1 MGRVDREA
9 QPQGGSL
16 AREGRFREYAQSC
29 TPLQEQQTGLWG
41 LVGGWDSLGT
51 KRESR
56 KPRHGGHSQ
65 GPEDRVCGCQMHPF
79 LSPNRWQPC
88 NSLKSYISQPPLQ
101 ILMAP

>member
-56 KPRHGGHSQ
+56 KPRHGGHSRAQ
-65 GPEDRVCGCQMHPF
+65 RTGCVAARCIPF
-79 LSPNRWQPC
+79 YLLTGGN
-88 NSLKSYISQPPLQ
+88 L
-101 ILMAP
+101 ATH